1 MRRLLVLSIGSRSF
15 AVFGRPVPS
24 HASVHSYV
32 DSPPP
37 MYVEADLKL
46 VESDWDCWMP
56 RQALEAKRREHAE
69 HGAARRISRC
79 ERSATKTPESGQ
91 LSFLFQSLPLLQLQL
106 NTGLEKLRIAVEVE
120 TIKAPVAIL
129 ELKAHAV
136 CQVPV

>member
-15 AVFGRPVPS
+15 AVFGRALS
-24 HASVHSYV
+24 SQASVHSYV
-32 DSPPP
+32 GSLPP

-56 RQALEAKRREHAE
+56 RQELEATRREHAE
-69 HGAARRISRC
+69 HEAARRTSRC
-79 ERSATKTPESGQ
+79 ERSATKTLENGQ
-91 LSFLFQSLPLLQLQL
+91 LSFLFQSLPLLKLQL

-120 TIKAPVAIL
+120 TIKVPVAIL
-129 ELKAHAV
+129 EDKAHTV